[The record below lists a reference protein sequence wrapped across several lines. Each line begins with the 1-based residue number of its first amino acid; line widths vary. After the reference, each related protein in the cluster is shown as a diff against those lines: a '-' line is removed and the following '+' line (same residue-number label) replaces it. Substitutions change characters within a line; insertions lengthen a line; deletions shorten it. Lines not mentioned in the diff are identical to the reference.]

1 MVLLPLSA
9 CAAHF
14 EVDCDVLEY
23 RRLSCL
29 LILRR
34 TSTGNVHIRTVAG
47 IGIEKEKNK
56 QQATRSQCVKPVK
69 SFSFLAFSDNLDM
82 KIFCISGNN

>member
-29 LILRR
+29 LILRK
-34 TSTGNVHIRTVAG
+34 GG
-47 IGIEKEKNK
+47 
-56 QQATRSQCVKPVK
+56 QA
-69 SFSFLAFSDNLDM
+69 LEM
-82 KIFCISGNN
+82 CIYVR

>member
-47 IGIEKEKNK
+47 IGIEKEKK
-56 QQATRSQCVKPVK
+56 QATSNQK
-69 SFSFLAFSDNLDM
+69 SVSKTC
-82 KIFCISGNN
+82 KILQLPSLQ